1 MILSFK
7 RICPNRGPSDPSD
20 PHFAPEATAN
30 ALKEIRIGISEA
42 ETKYQQAVGQVVRF
56 DNLLRQGQHIIYEAE
71 LRAAARFSPDPVKVA
86 IQEHQSSRTHYLP
99 EARRPS
105 PTLAR
110 LNIAARYLN
119 YTGAHHHSLDREY
132 YSISHTFCIP
142 PKPLQTQQ
150 KKQACLMLDVL
161 NACRNILGFTDE
173 FVPPLR
179 FEALLRLASSFADS
193 AHATERDLLTFRQAL
208 ETESYSFIQ
217 VTNSLA
223 MSQADV
229 GLEDMN
235 VNLAQ
240 GDIRLADLQAAQV
253 RDARDHFEG
262 LLGSGLITME
272 RLALG
277 AAWAS
282 TAFSGLAAAGG
293 ILSAAST
300 AIGIGTSAS
309 GNPAGFAVAGLGIAG
324 TVLGGAQGLASFS
337 SALSGAASMQASFER
352 RRQEWEFNL
361 SQNTFGLAIAQ
372 QNVTQAVARYGI
384 AQRRYQIA
392 QLQRDLAAGA
402 VRYLE
407 HKFLN
412 RAMLVWLQ
420 RTSRAQYRTRL
431 NCAIAASFMAERAL
445 ALELQ
450 DQSLHAIRFDYFD
463 PRRDGL
469 LGATQL
475 QTDLMTLENIRLTY
489 LQRRMQMS
497 KTISLSQVMPA
508 EFQAFKNTGQ
518 LLFSTL
524 MNWFDRDF
532 PGHYLRLIKNVNVTV
547 VALIPPHDGVRAM
560 LRNSGLSTVVVGPPY
575 SAGFTPKTMRR
586 NPESVA
592 LSAPFQ
598 ATGLFV
604 LDYKDDLLLPFEGSG
619 VATDWI
625 FELPRAANRF
635 DYRTIADVLIT
646 IEYTALD
653 SPTYRQQVIE
663 ALDGTISAERPFS
676 FRHQFADAWYDL
688 HHLDL
693 VQDSQQPMTIS
704 FATQREDFPPNIA
717 DAKIEQLALY
727 AVRKPGVTDELDVEQ
742 LHFAGQDPA
751 GVAGDSAATVDGII
765 STRLGNANNWKEMIG
780 KPPFGVWTLALK
792 DKPEIRKLFEDELI
806 EDILFV
812 ITYGGETPAWP

>member
-1 MILSFK
+1 M
-7 RICPNRGPSDPSD
+7 
-20 PHFAPEATAN
+20 
-30 ALKEIRIGISEA
+30 
-42 ETKYQQAVGQVVRF
+42 
-56 DNLLRQGQHIIYEAE
+56 
-71 LRAAARFSPDPVKVA
+71 
-86 IQEHQSSRTHYLP
+86 QEHQSSRTHYLP

-105 PTLAR
+105 PALAR
-110 LNIAARYLN
+110 LNVAARYLN

-142 PKPLQTQQ
+142 PNPLQTQQ

-161 NACRNILGFTDE
+161 HACRNILGFTDE

-240 GDIRLADLQAAQV
+240 GDIRLADLQAGQAL
-253 RDARDHFEG
+253 DARDHFQG
-262 LLGSGLITME
+262 LLDSGLSTME
-272 RLALG
+272 HLALG

-300 AIGIGTSAS
+300 AIGIGSSAS
-309 GNPAGFAVAGLGIAG
+309 GNPAGIAMAGLGIAG

-352 RRQEWEFNL
+352 RKQEWMFNL
-361 SQNTFGLAIAQ
+361 NQSELGLDVAN
-372 QNVTQAVARYGI
+372 QNVTQAVVRYEI

-392 QLQRDLAAGA
+392 QIQRDLAAGA

-431 NCAIAASFMAERAL
+431 NYAIAASFMAERAL
-445 ALELQ
+445 AFELQ

-653 SPTYRQQVIE
+653 SPTYRQQVID
-663 ALDGTISAERPFS
+663 ALDGTISADRPFS

-688 HHLDL
+688 HNPD
-693 VQDSQQPMTIS
+693 QTTEPMVVRFRTR
-704 FATQREDFPPNIA
+704 REDFAPNVA
-717 DAKIEQLALY
+717 DLTIEHVTLY
-727 AVRKPGVTDELDVEQ
+727 FARKSAEAEPIEIKD
-742 LHFAGQDPA
+742 LHFSEQGAPGNVGGPATTVNSIAGTRQGRWPA
-751 GVAGDSAATVDGII
+751 
-765 STRLGNANNWKEMIG
+765 LIG
-780 KPPFGVWTLALK
+780 KSPVGEWTLAFD
-792 DKPEIRKLFEDELI
+792 DKPEVRKLFEEELI

-812 ITYGGETPAWP
+812 ITFGGKTPAWP